1 MNYSRT
7 DSIRNILIKY
17 SLFKRALNRLE
28 TGRIRKE
35 RFIAWTKEMIKS
47 KHKSFLSLPVCEH
60 LFGQY
65 FTELYSNIT
74 DLQNL
79 TDYSKIFCTFHF
91 YRLRNHILR
100 DDVLT
105 EKFSK
110 LMVFLLLLNIKE
122 IRVMGFKTVTLYRNK
137 KIKF

>member
-1 MNYSRT
+1 MNYART
-7 DSIRNILIKY
+7 EAIRNILIKY
-17 SLFKRALNRLE
+17 SLFKRALNRFE

-35 RFIAWTKEMIKS
+35 KFIAWTKEVIKT

-65 FTELYSNIT
+65 FTELYT
-74 DLQNL
+74 QVKDLQDL

-100 DDVLT
+100 DEILT
-105 EKFSK
+105 EKFGHI
-110 LMVFLLLLNIKE
+110 MIFLLMLNIRE
-122 IRVMGFKTVTLYRNK
+122 LRVMGFRTVTVYKNK
-137 KIKF
+137 